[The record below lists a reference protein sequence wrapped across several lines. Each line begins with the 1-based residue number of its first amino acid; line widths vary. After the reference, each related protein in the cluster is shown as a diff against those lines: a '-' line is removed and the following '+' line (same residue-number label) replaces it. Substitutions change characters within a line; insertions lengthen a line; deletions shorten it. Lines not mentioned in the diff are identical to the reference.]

1 MLVKLNSIYLF
12 RISSS
17 ETKEGNKKNKKGKK
31 YLWKKEKT
39 AVTLT
44 LQLTNRTMSA
54 AGDWNNGLPLTA
66 GHHTG
71 QYVTGPKM

>member
-1 MLVKLNSIYLF
+1 MLVQLNSMYLF

-17 ETKEGNKKNKKGKK
+17 ENKEGNKKQGKK
-31 YLWKKEKT
+31 YLWKKERK

-44 LQLTNRTMSA
+44 LQLTNRTMLA
-54 AGDWNNGLPLTA
+54 AGDWNNGLALTE

-71 QYVTGPKM
+71 QYVTGPNM

>member
-1 MLVKLNSIYLF
+1 MLVQLNSIYLF

-17 ETKEGNKKNKKGKK
+17 ETKEGNKKK
-31 YLWKKEKT
+31 YLWKKERT

-44 LQLTNRTMSA
+44 LQLTNGTMFA

-66 GHHTG
+66 SNHTG
-71 QYVTGPKM
+71 QYVTGTNM